1 MSEFVFKRYEIKFI
15 LTPEQHKT
23 VLEEISPYMKMDK
36 YGEST
41 IQSLYYDTPDYL
53 LIRRSIDKP
62 EYKEKIRVRSYGLA
76 SENDK
81 VYLEI
86 KKKAF
91 GVVFKRRIS
100 LPHKEARDFFISG
113 LKSDK
118 GQIGRELEYCR
129 SFYKNLRPS
138 MMILYDRTAYYQDGT
153 DLRMTFDRNVRYRT
167 DRLNL
172 SSGLDGIHLLD
183 GGKIMWEVKSSVDAF
198 PLWLVKILSKHKLYK
213 ASFSKYGTAYAR
225 EILKQNTLEV
235 EKVGNVI

>member
-1 MSEFVFKRYEIKFI
+1 MSEFVFKRYEIKYI
-15 LTPEQHKT
+15 LTPEQYSA
-23 VLEEISPYMKMDK
+23 VLEDISPYMKMDK

-53 LIRRSIDKP
+53 LIRRSIEKP
-62 EYKEKIRVRSYGLA
+62 EYKEKLRVRSYGIA
-76 SENDK
+76 GEDDK

-86 KKKAF
+86 KKKAY

-100 LPHKEARDFFISG
+100 MPHKDAKAFFTEG

-118 GQIGRELEYCR
+118 GQIGKELEYCR
-129 SFYKNLRPS
+129 KFYKDLAPA
-138 MMILYDRTAYYQDGT
+138 MLILYDRTAYYQDNT
-153 DLRMTFDRNVRYRT
+153 ELRMTFDRNVRYRK

-183 GGKIMWEVKSSVDAF
+183 GGKIMWEIKSPVDAF

-213 ASFSKYGTAYAR
+213 ASFSKYGTAYTR
-225 EILKQNTLEV
+225 EILKKNNLEEEESV
-235 EKVGNVI
+235 

>member
-1 MSEFVFKRYEIKFI
+1 
-15 LTPEQHKT
+15 
-23 VLEEISPYMKMDK
+23 
-36 YGEST
+36 
-41 IQSLYYDTPDYL
+41 
-53 LIRRSIDKP
+53 
-62 EYKEKIRVRSYGLA
+62 VRSYGLA

>member
-1 MSEFVFKRYEIKFI
+1 MSEFVFKRYEIKYI
-15 LTPEQHKT
+15 LTPEQYSA
-23 VLEEISPYMKMDK
+23 VLEDISPYMKMDK

-53 LIRRSIDKP
+53 LIRRSIEKP
-62 EYKEKIRVRSYGLA
+62 EYKEKLRVRSYGIA
-76 SENDK
+76 GENDK

-100 LPHKEARDFFISG
+100 MPHKDANAFFTEG
-113 LKSDK
+113 LKTDK
-118 GQIGRELEYCR
+118 GQIGKELEYCR
-129 SFYKNLRPS
+129 KFYKDLGPA
-138 MMILYDRTAYYQDGT
+138 MLILYDRTAYYQDNT
-153 DLRMTFDRNVRYRT
+153 DLRMTFDRNVRYRK
-167 DRLNL
+167 DRLSL

-183 GGKIMWEVKSSVDAF
+183 GGKIMWEIKSSVDAF

-225 EILKQNTLEV
+225 EILKKNCSEEEESV
-235 EKVGNVI
+235 